1 MSGRRLKKSSARY
14 SKFIVMLVILLNTA
28 FAFTTLYVFL
38 KTSSEPSTLI
48 AAWFA
53 FTTGELWL
61 LKDIKKTK
69 IKEGNQN
76 ENQLE
81 TETYEP

>member
-1 MSGRRLKKSSARY
+1 MDGNKKRGTVRY

-28 FAFTTLYVFL
+28 FAFSTLYVFL
-38 KTSSEPSTLI
+38 QTSNEPTALI

-61 LKDIKKTK
+61 LKDLKKTR
-69 IKEGNQN
+69 IKGGNQN
-76 ENQLE
+76 EN
-81 TETYEP
+81 

>member
-1 MSGRRLKKSSARY
+1 MSGGKRLVKAKGQY
-14 SKFIVMLVILLNTA
+14 SKFIVVLVILLNSA
-28 FAFTTLYVFL
+28 FAFSTLYVFL

-61 LKDIKKTK
+61 LKDIKKSKTK
-69 IKEGNQN
+69 GGNQN
-76 ENQLE
+76 EN
-81 TETYEP
+81 

>member
-1 MSGRRLKKSSARY
+1 MSGGKRQVKVSGQY
-14 SKFIVMLVILLNTA
+14 SKFIVVLVILLNSA
-28 FAFTTLYVFL
+28 FAFSTLYVFL

-61 LKDIKKTK
+61 LKDIKKSKTK
-69 IKEGNQN
+69 GGNQN
-76 ENQLE
+76 EN
-81 TETYEP
+81 

>member
-1 MSGRRLKKSSARY
+1 MSRGKRQEKGKMKY

-28 FAFTTLYVFL
+28 FAFSALYVFL

-48 AAWFA
+48 VTWFG

-61 LKDIKKTK
+61 LKDIKKSK
-69 IKEGNQN
+69 IKGGNQN
-76 ENQLE
+76 EN
-81 TETYEP
+81 